1 MTYMKKYFLSALA
14 LMLGVCASAQVQ
26 TYTFDGLV
34 EDDCNTTLDGNELSW
49 GTYVMDGKDCG
60 SISVTAGAA
69 LRLEIIDT
77 PIAFTYSNSK
87 AKDNVVKCAAEY
99 IQFDSKNFVMEIANV
114 PASATIVLNVS
125 AKGDADAKF
134 NNPGSITTNI
144 ATYSS
149 NAGAVTKAASVAEF
163 SNVTCVRTDDGTKTV
178 KIKETNGGYRLRSV
192 SIIPAGSTPIK
203 SINADSLPA
212 GKSVKTIEDGKVIII
227 RDGVKYNMN
236 GSIIK

>member
-34 EDDCNTTLDGNELSW
+34 EDDCVTTLDGTELAW
-49 GTYVMDGKDCG
+49 GKTTMDEKECG
-60 SISVTAGAA
+60 SISSKANQT

-77 PIAFTYSNSK
+77 PIAFTYKNSGDK
-87 AKDNVVKCAAEY
+87 SNVVKCAADY
-99 IQFDSKNFVMEIANV
+99 IQFDAKNFVMEIAEV

-125 AKGDADAKF
+125 AKGGTAAEF

-178 KIKETNGGYRLRSV
+178 KIKETAGGYRLRSV

-212 GKSVKTIEDGKVIII
+212 GKSAKTIEDGKVIII